1 MLENRTAA
9 HQSDPLQFNRV
20 GCLPILGGS
29 HSLLPNMSP
38 CQSVDITPR
47 HSIAQHVSPSTAH
60 GEGPMA
66 GSNIL
71 VRWCLLFTS
80 GVWFTSEPRLCQL
93 GKQGKHLF
101 ADALERHLL
110 PISLDNKKKSVRTFP
125 SDAHLKGGQQKLFSS
140 LLYNCQLRQV
150 SIHARTSEKHRHLLV
165 IKYQRTMQQC
175 NTILVWLSGE
185 VYLASLTGYPRD
197 FGSQGTTSQVPK
209 LLFRGALNLKSAN

>member
-1 MLENRTAA
+1 M
-9 HQSDPLQFNRV
+9 
-20 GCLPILGGS
+20 GGS
-29 HSLLPNMSP
+29 HSLLPNVSL

-80 GVWFTSEPRLCQL
+80 GVWFTSEPRGSVSWVNR
-93 GKQGKHLF
+93 GKQRKQQMHWRDTFDPFHLTT
-101 ADALERHLL
+101 
-110 PISLDNKKKSVRTFP
+110 KKRNVRTFP
-125 SDAHLKGGQQKLFSS
+125 SDAHLKGGQQTVFSS
-140 LLYNCQLRQV
+140 LLYNCQLCQV

-165 IKYQRTMQQC
+165 IKYHRILQHC

-197 FGSQGTTSQVPK
+197 FGSRVPPPK
-209 LLFRGALNLKSAN
+209 FQNCCSVVP